1 VSLGTVFFLFLGII
15 TCNADHDQASEVHSA
30 GNWPHFLLIILGGG
44 TGLYLALGHRNPSP
58 AIAIASYALPFLT
71 FFSMTSFVLRN
82 QELTVA
88 SVIVVAYGFA
98 TAAMLVPA
106 LSEFD
111 FAMGR
116 AKRSTKRIELSPCG
130 SPSPGSP
137 ATSLQM

>member
-1 VSLGTVFFLFLGII
+1 MH
-15 TCNADHDQASEVHSA
+15 ADHD
-30 GNWPHFLLIILGGG
+30 
-44 TGLYLALGHRNPSP
+44 
-58 AIAIASYALPFLT
+58 YALPFLT

-116 AKRSTKRIELSPCG
+116 AKTLDEEV
-130 SPSPGSP
+130 
-137 ATSLQM
+137 